1 MNSVSLIINKIL
13 DLQNWNSCQ
22 VGPFSL
28 HQTEQN
34 EIRVANSVV
43 VILHAA
49 FASISNINAHVH
61 ACSSVKLPKFNSIL
75 IVG

>member
-13 DLQNWNSCQ
+13 NLLHWNSCQ
-22 VGPFSL
+22 VGPFLL
-28 HQTEQN
+28 HKTEQN
-34 EIRVANSVV
+34 EIIVANSVA

-49 FASISNINAHVH
+49 FASISNVNTHVH
-61 ACSSVKLPKFNSIL
+61 ACGSVKLPNTIL